1 MNPTNDA
8 DGGDLHDPSVEKVT
22 THASALV
29 IMAAASVPE
38 GSGSWFGEAN
48 HEHAHVPWLVDLDNA
63 CTAALALVEILFLVD
78 FGDDIRCKRRADSML
93 FLFLSCRRKQFL

>member
-38 GSGSWFGEAN
+38 GSGSWFGEAH

-63 CTAALALVEILFLVD
+63 CTAALALVEILFLVYLVVTH
-78 FGDDIRCKRRADSML
+78 F
-93 FLFLSCRRKQFL
+93 